1 MHSEF
6 SFEQSCLAIAVMDK
20 QEVIMQLLGFQGPL
34 KLDFTRDYLESLPVD
49 RLRHILLAAVVTA
62 NRKCAS

>member
-1 MHSEF
+1 MYSDF

-20 QEVIMQLLGFQGPL
+20 DEVISQLLGFQGPL
-34 KLDFTRDYLESLPVD
+34 KLDFTHDYLQQLNVD

-62 NRKCAS
+62 SRKCQA

>member
-6 SFEQSCLAIAVMDK
+6 SFEQSCLAIVAMEKED
-20 QEVIMQLLGFQGPL
+20 VIMQLLGFQGPL
-34 KLDFTRDYLESLPVD
+34 RLDFTRDYLEDLPVD

-62 NRKCAS
+62 SRKCAS

>member
-6 SFEQSCLAIAVMDK
+6 SFEQSCLAIVAMDK
-20 QEVIMQLLGFQGPL
+20 EEVIMQLLSFQGPL
-34 KLDFTRDYLESLPVD
+34 KLDFTQEYLESLAVD
-49 RLRHILLAAVVTA
+49 RLRHILLAAMVTA